1 MTFAVLEDIL
11 QKFPELIQDG
21 KLVIRSGNCS
31 TQYKSRYVFAMM
43 KAVAMKYQVHVIW
56 FYGEPGH
63 DRGLIDAMSSFG
75 CKAPL
80 RQGILNDMWFHN
92 ACEMVDFLNREFQDD
107 ISKFYSLVDDK
118 QNAVARKLPRA
129 EHPIDGCRKMHMI
142 SVDQYGDWV
151 TKTVLGENDNQLFSL
166 ELNNYYE
173 EDYYSE
179 IDEHIAENNDVC
191 NTLQLKFDFIEPG
204 TYVASRTPISCESF
218 YLFKITSKHLADD
231 YLTDPHGHTI
241 AKGESYF
248 VGCIFEKTANEM
260 KKHSLQTIKRI
271 YKCFCAP

>member
-1 MTFAVLEDIL
+1 M
-11 QKFPELIQDG
+11 
-21 KLVIRSGNCS
+21 
-31 TQYKSRYVFAMM
+31 
-43 KAVAMKYQVHVIW
+43 
-56 FYGEPGH
+56 
-63 DRGLIDAMSSFG
+63 
-75 CKAPL
+75 
-80 RQGILNDMWFHN
+80 
-92 ACEMVDFLNREFQDD
+92 

-118 QNAVARKLPRA
+118 QNAVARKLPRE
-129 EHPIDGCRKMHMI
+129 EHPIDGCCKMHMI

-173 EDYYSE
+173 EDDYSE
-179 IDEHIAENNDVC
+179 IDEHIAENNDGC

-204 TYVASRTPISCESF
+204 TYVALRTPISCESF

-260 KKHSLQTIKRI
+260 KKQSTNNQKDLQMFLCTLMRCLQQMLTLMVSYLTSVSTSYCVQNYINYIKVRENI
-271 YKCFCAP
+271 SSF